1 MNTKRRVLFNT
12 WSAAF
17 FQKGGGEY
25 QLLHSKAA
33 LEKLGFDIELY
44 NQWHPQ
50 KNIDILHQFSIEP
63 GVEKVIQQYR
73 SLGVMI
79 VTSTIMWNLVPQDHP
94 EFLRIKNIFNLS
106 DYLLTNS
113 DIESQRLSDA
123 FQIPAEKFIKT
134 RNSITEEY
142 LKDGSV
148 RLFRDKYQIK
158 GDFILSVANI
168 DTRKNTS
175 QLVSACKKLGIP
187 LYTIGHIKDDNYFK
201 SFNNTYSKYTHLG
214 AIEDIELLK
223 SAYGACS
230 VFAMPSMCE
239 TPSIAALEAASQGAK
254 IVLTSE
260 GSTKEYF
267 KDYISYC
274 TPRSESELI
283 EAIGHELKKAQKD
296 DLKNYIRSNFTWKKT
311 AQDITNIYNQLWDK

>member
-1 MNTKRRVLFNT
+1 MNTNRRVLFNT

-25 QLLHSKAA
+25 QLLHSKVA
-33 LEKLGFDIELY
+33 LEKMGFDVQLY
-44 NQWHPQ
+44 NQWRPQ
-50 KNIDILHQFSIEP
+50 RDIDILHQFSIEP

-73 SLGVMI
+73 SLGVKV
-79 VTSTIMWNLVPQDHP
+79 VTSTIMWNLVSEDHP

-106 DYLLTNS
+106 HYLLTNS

-123 FQIPAEKFIKT
+123 FQIPAEKFFKT

-142 LKDGSV
+142 LKDGSIN
-148 RLFRDKYQIK
+148 LFRDKYQIK

-175 QLVSACKKLGIP
+175 KLVSACKKLSIP

-201 SFNNTYSKYTHLG
+201 SFNSTYSNYTHLG
-214 AIEDIELLK
+214 ATEDIELLK
-223 SAYGACS
+223 SAYRACS
-230 VFAMPSMCE
+230 VFVMPSMCE

-254 IVLTSE
+254 IVLTSV

-274 TPRSESELI
+274 NPKSESELMRAI
-283 EAIGHELKKAQKD
+283 EYELKKSQRD
-296 DLKNYIRSNFTWKKT
+296 DLKNYVRSTFSWANT
-311 AQDITNIYNQLWDK
+311 AKDIAQVYDLF